1 MERKCDIVDHYDK
14 AYFNLLTLSGQ
25 VRTSWP
31 RDSDLERGW
40 PVLLAEW
47 PRSPTGIHSQMVAI
61 SRNYV
66 DPEIHEKAGLIR
78 S

>member
-1 MERKCDIVDHYDK
+1 MDIIDHYDK
-14 AYFNLLTLSGQ
+14 AYFNLLTLSEQ

-31 RDSDLERGW
+31 RDSDPGRGW

-47 PRSPTGIHSQMVAI
+47 PQSPTGILRLVAVL

-66 DPEIHEKAGLIR
+66 DPEIHR
-78 S
+78 R